1 MGNTPHYNFIIPEVG
16 DPGWGPIINKAVC
29 DIDNKFYDVVTE
41 IDNAH
46 GGFSTLSGHLSD
58 IDTEIDNARNS
69 DAFGVDYNRLTNH
82 FDEIDQQIQYAKGP
96 YTTAGLEELRDAI
109 AMGDN
114 ESVGNSYIGNTEDT
128 DDTTTE
134 NIVFHPSGIS
144 VNPGSG
150 ISYFNINGKI
160 YSVTATITGACAQ
173 NGFVV
178 VEPVS
183 DDVGIY
189 SLIVSMK
196 NGTEVQA
203 LSDSQV
209 PIGWGNTT
217 GDIHAT
223 FAKNKRYVYIK
234 GGTISPASSDDVVAV
249 AAVTGVNLG
258 WAPDEVTVVAKYQT
272 AGGLTR
278 YAINPPSIQV
288 TLTGSGTS
296 PEYVNGMTIK
306 ARKVIHPLRGDVA
319 YDGANRVLHYDATAA
334 EDINTFTDLKVVLSY
349 WGTPWKDNR
358 KSF

>member
-1 MGNTPHYNFIIPEVG
+1 MGQTPHYNFVIPEVG

-41 IDNAH
+41 IDTAH

-58 IDTEIDNARNS
+58 IDTELTNARVS
-69 DAFGVDYNRLTNH
+69 ADYGESYSRLVNH
-82 FDEIDQQIQYAKGP
+82 LDETDQQIQCAKGP
-96 YTTAGLEELRDAI
+96 YTTAGAEELRDAI
-109 AMGDN
+109 AKGDN
-114 ESVGNSYIGNTEDT
+114 ESVGNSYIGNSDDT
-128 DDTTTE
+128 ADTTTQ
-134 NIVFHPSGIS
+134 NIVLHPSGIS

-178 VEPVS
+178 VEPSS
-183 DDVGIY
+183 DDIGIY

-209 PIGWGNTT
+209 PIGWGNTGGT
-217 GDIHAT
+217 VNAT

-249 AAVTGVNLG
+249 AAVTNMNLG

-288 TLTGSGTS
+288 TLTGSATS
-296 PEYVNGMTIK
+296 PEYVDGMTIK
-306 ARKVIHPLRGDVA
+306 ARKVIHPFRGDVA
-319 YDGANRVLHYDATAA
+319 YDGSNRVLHYDATAG
-334 EDINTFTDLKVVLSY
+334 EDINTFTNLKVVLSY
-349 WGTPWKDNR
+349 WGTPWKDAR
-358 KSF
+358 KLF